1 MAGGC
6 ALRPWASETPLRTH
20 CSRTGQSA
28 GGAGPG
34 LDQRPKLDSG
44 CELMGG
50 REGEGRER
58 KREGGEKLSGRQ
70 ERWRPLQSH
79 G

>member
-1 MAGGC
+1 MAG
-6 ALRPWASETPLRTH
+6 AAPSAPVASESPLRTH
-20 CSRTGQSA
+20 CRRTGQSA

-34 LDQRPKLDSG
+34 LDQGPKLDSG
-44 CELMGG
+44 YELMGG
-50 REGEGRER
+50 RE
-58 KREGGEKLSGRQ
+58 